1 MEFFSPGVANI
12 DDLIQL
18 GLLERSPRGRKITFA
33 GRRHID
39 PEGAV
44 SVQRSLFDE

>member
-1 MEFFSPGVANI
+1 MYPEIMGSDAKQDLDALVAKLKAKQKQ
-12 DDLIQL
+12 LIREL
-18 GLLERSPRGRKITFA
+18 PD
-33 GRRHID
+33 ID